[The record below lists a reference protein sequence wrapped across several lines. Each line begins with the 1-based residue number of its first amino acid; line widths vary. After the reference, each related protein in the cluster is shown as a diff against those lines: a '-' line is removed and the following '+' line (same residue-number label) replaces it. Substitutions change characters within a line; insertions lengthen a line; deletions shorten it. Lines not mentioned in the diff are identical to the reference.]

1 MKDLRPVRPPSA
13 VSTLRK
19 HVFDYAI
26 LMEPVSFASTRPA
39 AGVAAFA
46 ILGLIAIALA
56 LAKFDTVF
64 PGAAKFPVSTSLIV
78 FGLFAFAMGLR
89 EFSVRVQFADQAA
102 SLEASY
108 RDLQEKA
115 RWLEVAELN
124 AKMGYWS
131 LCLKTETNYW
141 SPGTAAIYG
150 REPGYQAS
158 LDEAIAPYHPD
169 DINNILDKVGR
180 ARELGE
186 DYELEARLL
195 KHDGSIRYVQAVGKV
210 ERDREGRPSRLYGM
224 LRDRTDEELLIQEL
238 RDARDKANDL
248 AVSKGLF
255 LARMSHEI
263 RTPMNGVLGF
273 AELLSRSN
281 LAPEQQRHTDLILES
296 GKALKTLLNDILDL
310 SKIEA
315 GKVEINPGPVD
326 IYHLIHRVTQMAE
339 PAAREKGI
347 SIGYDTAHDL
357 PRHVLVDAL
366 RLRQVLGNLMSNA
379 VRFTDEG
386 GVSLSASCVDG
397 RLCFSVCDTGTGIN
411 AQMIENIFEP
421 FTQES
426 QHATSS
432 RGGTGLGLAI
442 SRQLAELMGGR
453 LTVRSEPGEGSVF
466 TLTLPF
472 VSASAPDCSA
482 APDGPPPLAASKPSA
497 GRVLLVED
505 YDINRELI
513 TDMTR
518 QLGVEIEC
526 AVDGVEAVSMIHHA
540 RALGR
545 PYSLVLMDLQM
556 PKLDGLEAAQRLR
569 QGGVSE
575 DELPIVALTANAFA
589 DDIENCLA
597 AGMQAHLA
605 KPLSMDRL
613 AEALKK
619 WMPKEPPAEPRREVG
634 AL

>member
-1 MKDLRPVRPPSA
+1 MEKSA
-13 VSTLRK
+13 PTSPDTISLGLA
-19 HVFDYAI
+19 FAAI
-26 LMEPVSFASTRPA
+26 SVAMLAI
-39 AGVAAFA
+39 GVALIGSFTAF
-46 ILGLIAIALA
+46 
-56 LAKFDTVF
+56 FDTF
-64 PGAAKFPVSTSLIV
+64 GIAPSLIV
-78 FGLFAFAMGLR
+78 VSLGAAAFGLR
-89 EFSVRVQFADQAA
+89 EVSVRRQFAAQADNLQT
-102 SLEASY
+102 SLDELEA
-108 RDLQEKA
+108 KI
-115 RWLEVAELN
+115 RWLDVAEVN
-124 AKMGYWS
+124 AKIGYWS
-131 LCLKTETNYW
+131 LCLKTDENYW
-141 SPGTAAIYG
+141 SAGTSVIYG
-150 REPGYQAS
+150 FEPGHQAS
-158 LDEAIAPYHPD
+158 LEEAIAPYHPD
-169 DINNILDKVGR
+169 DVPNIVEKVSR
-180 ARELGE
+180 ARNLGE
-186 DYELEARLL
+186 PYELNARLL
-195 KHDGSIRYVQAVGKV
+195 KDDGSVRYVQAVGKV
-210 ERDREGRPSRLYGM
+210 ECDAEGRPSRLYGM
-224 LRDRTDEELLIQEL
+224 LRDRTDEERLMQDL
-238 RDARDKANDL
+238 RDARDKANAL
-248 AVSKGLF
+248 AKSKGLF

-273 AELLSRSN
+273 AELLSRSK

-296 GKALKTLLNDILDL
+296 GKSLQTLLNDILDL

-326 IYHLIHRVTQMAE
+326 IYHLIYRVTQMAE

-347 SIGYDTAHDL
+347 SVAYDTAYDL

-386 GVSLSASCVDG
+386 GVSLSASCVEG
-397 RLCFSVCDTGTGIN
+397 RLRFSVCDTGTGIT
-411 AQMIENIFEP
+411 AQIIENIFDP

-442 SRQLAELMGGR
+442 SQQLAELMGGR

-466 TLTLPF
+466 TLTLPL
-472 VSASAPDCSA
+472 VGASAPDCSA
-482 APDGPPPLAASKPSA
+482 APDGPAPLATSKPTA
-497 GRVLLVED
+497 GRVLLAED

-513 TDMTR
+513 TDMTS

-526 AVDGVEAVSMIHHA
+526 AVDGVEAVSMVHHA

-589 DDIENCLA
+589 DDVENCLA

-619 WMPKEPPAEPRREVG
+619 WMPQEPPAEPRHEVG